1 MRYGAPETGEDL
13 KLFTKTQVL
22 WGLGLGL
29 PALALMLL
37 ALSMFG
43 FLLFHA
49 HEHCIKQT
57 GLGLR
62 TFAVDHNGR
71 YPFHTNGFGDALL
84 LYLKETGDD
93 PRLFTAPGDDGAL
106 FKECLK
112 TGAHMPEERCTR
124 AYVQGL
130 SDTNNPE
137 IALVFDRY
145 PTRGG
150 DHFRRP
156 WGPLL
161 REVSMLDGSMQVIRE
176 EKWPEFRR
184 KQIEL
189 LVAEGISRAQAEK
202 LYAPFK

>member
-1 MRYGAPETGEDL
+1 M
-13 KLFTKTQVL
+13 
-22 WGLGLGL
+22 WGLGIGL
-29 PALALMLL
+29 PVLAL
-37 ALSMFG
+37 
-43 FLLFHA
+43 LLFAILMAILFPA
-49 HEHCIKQT
+49 HEHCMKQT
-57 GLGLR
+57 GLSLR
-62 TFAVDHNGR
+62 TYATDHNGKF
-71 YPFHTNGFGDALL
+71 PFHTNGFGDAVVLL
-84 LYLKETGDD
+84 LKEDLCV
-93 PRLFTAPGDDGAL
+93 PAMFTAPGDDGSL
-106 FKECLK
+106 YKECMK

-161 REVSMLDGSMQVIRE
+161 RDVGMLDGSMVSVRE

-184 KQIEL
+184 NQIDL
-189 LVAEGISRAQAEK
+189 LVAEGISRTQAEK

>member
-1 MRYGAPETGEDL
+1 
-13 KLFTKTQVL
+13 
-22 WGLGLGL
+22 
-29 PALALMLL
+29 MLL
-37 ALSMFG
+37 
-43 FLLFHA
+43 
-49 HEHCIKQT
+49 
-57 GLGLR
+57 
-62 TFAVDHNGR
+62 V
-71 YPFHTNGFGDALL
+71 
-84 LYLKETGDD
+84 KELGDD
-93 PRLFTAPGDDGAL
+93 PRYFTAPGDDGSL
-106 FKECLK
+106 YRECMK

-130 SDTNNPE
+130 SDTNNPM

-161 REVSMLDGSMQVIRE
+161 REVSMLDGSMEVVRE

-184 KQIEL
+184 NQIEL
-189 LVAEGISRAQAEK
+189 LVAEGISRTQAEK

>member
-1 MRYGAPETGEDL
+1 M
-13 KLFTKTQVL
+13 LF
-22 WGLGLGL
+22 
-29 PALALMLL
+29 AILM
-37 ALSMFG
+37 SIF
-43 FLLFHA
+43 FPA
-49 HEHCIKQT
+49 HEHCIKGT
-57 GLGLR
+57 GLSLR
-62 TFAVDHNGR
+62 CYALDHYGKF
-71 YPFHTNGFGDALL
+71 PFHTNGFGDAILVL
-84 LYLKETGDD
+84 LKELDEPVGE
-93 PRLFTAPGDDGAL
+93 FTAPGDDGSL
-106 FKECLK
+106 YKECLK

-130 SDTNNPE
+130 SETNNYQ

-161 REVSMLDGSMQVIRE
+161 REVAMLDGSMEIIHE

-184 KQIEL
+184 KQIDL

-202 LYAPFK
+202 LYASFK

>member
-1 MRYGAPETGEDL
+1 
-13 KLFTKTQVL
+13 
-22 WGLGLGL
+22 
-29 PALALMLL
+29 MLL
-37 ALSMFG
+37 AIPMFN
-43 FLLFHA
+43 LFHA
-49 HEHCIKQT
+49 HEHCIKGT
-57 GLGLR
+57 GLDLR
-62 TFAVDHNGR
+62 TYAIDHNGR
-71 YPFHTNGFGDALL
+71 FPFHTNGFGDAIVAILREGQA
-84 LYLKETGDD
+84 YPYE
-93 PRLFTAPGDDGAL
+93 FTAPGDDGSSL
-106 FKECLK
+106 KECLK

-130 SDTNNPE
+130 GDTNNPQ

-145 PTRGG
+145 PMRGG

-161 REVSMLDGSMQVIRE
+161 REVAMLDGSMEVIRE

-189 LVAEGISRAQAEK
+189 LIAEGISRTRAEK

>member
-1 MRYGAPETGEDL
+1 M
-13 KLFTKTQVL
+13 
-22 WGLGLGL
+22 LGL
-29 PALALMLL
+29 MLF
-37 ALSMFG
+37 AIWMFYAYPG
-43 FLLFHA
+43 HQ
-49 HEHCIKQT
+49 HCMKQT
-57 GLGLR
+57 TLGLR
-62 TFAVDHNGR
+62 TYAVDHNR
-71 YPFHTNGFGDALL
+71 KLPVHTNGFGDAILV
-84 LYLKETGDD
+84 YLKETDDD
-93 PRLFTAPGDDGAL
+93 PKLFTAPGDDGSL
-106 FKECLK
+106 LKECLK

-156 WGPLL
+156 WGPPL
-161 REVSMLDGSMQVIRE
+161 RDVGLLDGSMESIRE

-184 KQIEL
+184 RQIEL

>member
-1 MRYGAPETGEDL
+1 M
-13 KLFTKTQVL
+13 KLFTKRRVF
-22 WGLGLGL
+22 WGLGIGL
-29 PALALMLL
+29 PALALMVL
-37 ALSMFG
+37 AIPMFN
-43 FLLFHA
+43 LFHA
-49 HEHCIKQT
+49 HEHCIKGT
-57 GLGLR
+57 GLSLR
-62 TFAVDHNGR
+62 CYTLDHYGKF
-71 YPFHTNGFGDALL
+71 PFHTNGFGDAILL
-84 LYLKETGDD
+84 LLKELDEPVGE
-93 PRLFTAPGDDGAL
+93 FTAPGDDGSL
-106 FKECLK
+106 YKECLK

-130 SDTNNPE
+130 SDANNPQ

-161 REVSMLDGSMQVIRE
+161 REVAMLDGSMEVIHE

>member
-1 MRYGAPETGEDL
+1 L
-13 KLFTKTQVL
+13 KLFTKRRVV
-22 WGLGLGL
+22 WGLGIGL

-37 ALSMFG
+37 AIPMFN
-43 FLLFHA
+43 LFHA
-49 HEHCIKQT
+49 HEHCIKGT
-57 GLGLR
+57 GLSLR
-62 TFAVDHNGR
+62 TYALDHGGR
-71 YPFHTNGFGDALL
+71 FPFHTNGFGDAILL
-84 LYLKETGDD
+84 LIKELGDD
-93 PRLFTAPGDDGAL
+93 PRLFTAPGDDGRL

-112 TGAHMPEERCTR
+112 TGAHMPEDRCTR

-130 SDTNNPE
+130 SDTNNFE

-161 REVSMLDGSMQVIRE
+161 REVAMLDGSMEVIRE

-189 LVAEGISRAQAEK
+189 LVGEGISRARAEK

>member
-1 MRYGAPETGEDL
+1 MGIGL
-13 KLFTKTQVL
+13 VIGLLVL
-22 WGLGLGL
+22 AVL
-29 PALALMLL
+29 PVLAMI
-37 ALSMFG
+37 FN
-43 FLLFHA
+43 LFHA
-49 HEHCIKQT
+49 HEHCIKGA
-57 GLGLR
+57 GLSLR
-62 TFAVDHNGR
+62 SYAVDHGGKF
-71 YPFHTNGFGDALL
+71 PFHTNGFGDAILL
-84 LYLKETGDD
+84 LLKEGYDY
-93 PRLFTAPGDDGAL
+93 PNVFTAPGDDGRL

-130 SDTNNPE
+130 GETNNPM

-150 DHFRRP
+150 DHSRRP

-161 REVSMLDGSMQVIRE
+161 REVAMLDGSMEIVRE

-189 LVAEGISRAQAEK
+189 LVADGISRAQAEK